1 MTTSFVGVAT
11 IWAEE
16 DTPTHKVKLV
26 NGQLVAD
33 TGGNLDFANIHI
45 AKCDEM
51 IAAGKMV
58 KGTLSIGRAW
68 SDPAK
73 YPAELT
79 EQFVERSPLANN
91 AVISVNAGE
100 LTSANQPGGDGQ
112 RRGVRLFV
120 NEAAANEWI
129 SFVLSFGAQASLVL
143 SEEELNA
150 LLPGLPS
157 DDVIRQFLVA

>member
-26 NGQLVAD
+26 NGQLVPD
-33 TGGNLDFANIHI
+33 TDGNLDFANVHI

-58 KGTLSIGRAW
+58 KGTLSVGRAW
-68 SDPAK
+68 ADPTK
-73 YPAELT
+73 YPAELS
-79 EQFVERSPLANN
+79 EQIIERSPLANN

-100 LTSANQPGGDGQ
+100 ITAANQQGSDGT

-129 SFVLSFGAQASLVL
+129 NFVLSFGAQNAIIL